1 MRASR
6 ILSRFLLSTFLTASL
21 ALPAAAH
28 ITLEDGDAAANST
41 YKAVLRVGHGCEGAA
56 TTTVRVQ
63 IPEGVI
69 VAKPMPK
76 AGWEIS
82 LTEGDYAQTYDYY
95 GTAITSG
102 VTEIAWTGG
111 NLPDNFYD
119 EFVFRA
125 RITGFEAGTQI
136 PFLVVQE
143 CGPDLAER
151 WIEIP
156 AEVQAPESLEYP
168 APMLMVTEPDEED

>member
-6 ILSRFLLSTFLTASL
+6 ILSRFLLPFVATVAI
-21 ALPAAAH
+21 AGPAFAH
-28 ITLEDGDAAANST
+28 ATLEVSEAPANST
-41 YKAVLRVGHGCEGAA
+41 YKAVIRIGHGCEGAA
-56 TTTVRVQ
+56 TTAVRVQ
-63 IPEGVI
+63 VPEGLI

-76 AGWEIS
+76 AGWEVT

-95 GTAITSG
+95 GTEVTSG

-125 RITGFEAGTQI
+125 RVTGFEPGTQVPI
-136 PFLVVQE
+136 PVVQE

-156 AEVQAPESLEYP
+156 APGEDPDSYEYP
-168 APMLMVTEPDEED
+168 APMLTILAPEVE

>member
-6 ILSRFLLSTFLTASL
+6 ILSRFLLSAFAAL
-21 ALPAAAH
+21 AVSAPAAAH
-28 ITLEDGDAAANST
+28 ITLEVAEAPANST
-41 YKAVLRVGHGCEGAA
+41 FKAVLRVGHGCEGAP

-63 IPEGVI
+63 IPEGII

-76 AGWEIS
+76 AGWEVQ
-82 LTEGDYAQTYDYY
+82 LVEGDYAQTYDYY
-95 GTAITSG
+95 GTEVTSG
-102 VTEIAWTGG
+102 VKEIVWTGG
-111 NLPDNFYD
+111 SLPDNFYD

-125 RITGFEAGTQI
+125 RVTGFAPGTQLPI
-136 PFLVVQE
+136 LVVQE

-156 AEVQAPESLEYP
+156 AEGQDPESLEYP
-168 APMLMVTEPDEED
+168 APILLITEPEAE

>member
-1 MRASR
+1 MRSSR
-6 ILSRFLLSTFLTASL
+6 ILSRFLLPLFAIV
-21 ALPAAAH
+21 AIAGPAFAH
-28 ITLEDGDAAANST
+28 ATLEVSEAPANST
-41 YKAVLRVGHGCEGAA
+41 YKAVVRIGHGCEGAA

-76 AGWEIS
+76 AGWEVQ
-82 LTEGDYAQTYDYY
+82 LVEGDYAQTYDYY
-95 GTAITSG
+95 GTAVTSG
-102 VTEIAWTGG
+102 VTEIVWTGG

-125 RITGFEAGTQI
+125 RITGFAPGTQLAF
-136 PFLVVQE
+136 PVVQE

-156 AEVQAPESLEYP
+156 AEGQDPESLEYP
-168 APMLMVTEPDEED
+168 APVLMVTEPEAE